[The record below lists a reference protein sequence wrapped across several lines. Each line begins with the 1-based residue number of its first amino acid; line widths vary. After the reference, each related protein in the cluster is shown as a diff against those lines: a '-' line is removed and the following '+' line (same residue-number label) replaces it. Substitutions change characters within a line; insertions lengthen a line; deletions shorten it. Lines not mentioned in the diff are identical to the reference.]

1 MGKFNNHQNHQFS
14 YIRDGRYETFSIHNS
29 SPTILSIYIAI
40 EQELETAIFKAG
52 GILESN
58 LGSLEKIK
66 WMRSSRTDKGVL
78 NLSLFLFREMRF
90 LLQLHTSS
98 SCCNYCQL
106 LYTLAVVKLL
116 EWKHRFL
123 AHLNAINT
131 PNLIVLIGRHWF
143 LFLLPLQEFFVWS
156 GVLSA
161 LVSAANF
168 FKTNCFVTIYRVWS
182 QYEDFKIQPIR
193 SSMLDS

>member
-1 MGKFNNHQNHQFS
+1 MDVMKYFPFITHYPPF
-14 YIRDGRYETFSIHNS
+14 
-29 SPTILSIYIAI
+29 LSFYIAI

-78 NLSLFLFREMRF
+78 NLSLFLFREMHF

-116 EWKHRFL
+116 EWKTK
-123 AHLNAINT
+123 ISCT
-131 PNLIVLIGRHWF
+131 PQCHQYSKIDCPDWKTLVSLSTTII
-143 LFLLPLQEFFVWS
+143 
-156 GVLSA
+156 GVLC
-161 LVSAANF
+161 V
-168 FKTNCFVTIYRVWS
+168 V
-182 QYEDFKIQPIR
+182 
-193 SSMLDS
+193 